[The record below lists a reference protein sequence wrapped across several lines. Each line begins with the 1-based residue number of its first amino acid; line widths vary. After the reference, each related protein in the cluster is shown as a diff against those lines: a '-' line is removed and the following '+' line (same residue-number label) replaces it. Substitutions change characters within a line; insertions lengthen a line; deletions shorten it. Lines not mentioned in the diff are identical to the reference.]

1 MHVVRKWMN
10 TRKTM
15 IHYGI
20 AEFALS
26 KWKAFLLLLQGDFCV
41 PKKFHQIARV
51 QGSI

>member
-20 AEFALS
+20 AGCSIEVEGILTFAS
-26 KWKAFLLLLQGDFCV
+26 GDFCV
-41 PKKFHQIARV
+41 PKNFIKLRGS
-51 QGSI
+51 GSI